1 MIRIISYRDGM
12 SKSSNWITN
21 IWTSTEH
28 EEGIKRGS
36 LRTAKYSNTYIEH
49 SHICTKPSRTRMKV
63 SITAAMLCFALTSQS
78 VSSTTV
84 EYCSGTS
91 LAGKC
96 FSASPSDGTCGEA
109 LPFGIL
115 DAQLSIVLI
124 VNVDLSVNDQT
135 HSAEIT
141 DGNCVFW
148 ANADCDGDH
157 TDQLDGTVDDFN
169 TICGGGWQKR
179 ISSFKCCAGDSSATW
194 CAGNKPACA

>member
-96 FSASPSDGTCGEA
+96 FSASPSDGTC
-109 LPFGIL
+109 
-115 DAQLSIVLI
+115 